1 MRIKAVLRDSEIL
14 QTTAGSDDRIVAAA
28 KKNLDRLISM
38 TSLLKVMGLNFTDR
52 SKMLDTLSH
61 TKLHVWMGIDS
72 EQHVIYISESEM
84 PQNFDLCGYKWQ

>member
-14 QTTAGSDDRIVAAA
+14 KMTPGSDDRIVKSA

-38 TSLLKVMGLNFTDR
+38 TSFLKVMGLNFTDR

-61 TKLHVWMGIDS
+61 TKLHIWLGIDS

-84 PQNFDLCGYKWQ
+84 PQDFDLCGYKWQ